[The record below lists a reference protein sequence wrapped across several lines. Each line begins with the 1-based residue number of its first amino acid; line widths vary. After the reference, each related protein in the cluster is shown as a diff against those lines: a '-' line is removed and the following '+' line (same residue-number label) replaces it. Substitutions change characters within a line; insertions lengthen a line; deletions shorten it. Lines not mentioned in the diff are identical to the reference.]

1 MNRTTPPIPARPRQR
16 RSPRARALGLSAA
29 AVLAL
34 GALAACGDESDDD
47 NDDGTGGTIPS
58 DTGSTE
64 PAPVD
69 ESAGS
74 DGSSAESGEG
84 ADGSEPEEGSE
95 GSEGSELVVSLQDVE
110 GTEVGT
116 VTLSEAEEGTRVE
129 VEVEGLTPGFHGF
142 HVHTVG
148 LCEPESAAPD
158 DPGTLG
164 AFLSA
169 GGHLGVGESDHGDH
183 EGDLSSLQAREDG
196 TATLA
201 TTTDRFTMAD
211 LQDADGSAFM
221 VHAGPDN
228 FANVP
233 ERYAPDGPD
242 QDTRDTGDS
251 GDRVACGAVEAG

>member
-16 RSPRARALGLSAA
+16 RSPRTRALGLSAA

-64 PAPVD
+64 PAQV
-69 ESAGS
+69 
-74 DGSSAESGEG
+74 DGSS
-84 ADGSEPEEGSE
+84 GSEVSE
-95 GSEGSELVVSLQDVE
+95 GSEGGELVVSLQDLE

-116 VTLSEAEEGTRVE
+116 VTLTEEEDGTRVE

-158 DPGTLG
+158 DPATLG

-196 TATLA
+196 TATLT
-201 TTTDRFTMAD
+201 TTTDRFTVED
-211 LQDADGSAFM
+211 LQDEDGSAFM
-221 VHAGPDN
+221 VHAGADN

-233 ERYAPDGPD
+233 ERYAPEGPD
-242 QDTRDTGDS
+242 QDTRDTGDA
-251 GDRVACGAVEAG
+251 GDRIACGAVEAG